1 MTRSKLT
8 GKTVIHILLI
18 LGSII
23 MVVPFVWMFLT
34 SVKTDSEA
42 IVIPP
47 QIFPKIWQWSSYTD
61 ALKQLPF
68 LSFYF
73 NTVSMVVVRVACA
86 IVFSSMAGYAFARI
100 KFPGRNILFFF
111 VLIQMMIPPQI
122 FIIPQYVMV
131 SHLHWLNTIQALIF
145 PGLVSAFGTFLLRQ
159 FFMGIP
165 KELEE
170 AAILDGCNRWGVYW
184 RIALPLAKSGLV
196 ALGIFT
202 ALFGWKDLLWP
213 LIVNTDL
220 NKMPLSAGLATLQG
234 QFNTHYPM
242 LMAGSMLAIIPMI
255 VIFIFFQKQFVQGI
269 ATTGSKN

>member
-73 NTVSMVVVRVACA
+73 NTVSMVIVRVICA

-100 KFPGRNILFFF
+100 KFPGRNVLFFF

-131 SHLHWLNTIQALIF
+131 SRLHWLNTIQALIF

-170 AAILDGCNRWGVYW
+170 AAILDGCSRWGIYW